1 MLTSAPS
8 PEMPV
13 RRRCQIVTREM
24 LGAETLYKVRLSDT
38 TIMVRSTEEEFREGE
53 NLWMT
58 VKRKHIHFFDAEGNH
73 AGHGGPDELL
83 AVAGGMNDE

>member
-1 MLTSAPS
+1 
-8 PEMPV
+8 
-13 RRRCQIVTREM
+13 M

-58 VKRKHIHFFDAEGNH
+58 VNRKHIHFFDAEGNH